1 MARSGRPRDLSPR
14 LLVLDSGAVIALSR
28 GNARARAYL
37 QRARELMV
45 PVEVPVVVLAETLRG
60 GRGDAAVHRVLKAVG
75 PAPATREAHGRTAGK
90 LLGAARSTSTI
101 DALVV
106 AHAIEAGGADVLT
119 GDREDLERLAAR
131 HPGVRVLPL

>member
-1 MARSGRPRDLSPR
+1 MARSRQLERLSPR

-28 GNARARAYL
+28 GDAGARAFL

-60 GRGDAAVHRVLKAVG
+60 GPRDAAVHRVLKAIGTV
-75 PAPATREAHGRTAGK
+75 PATRESHGRTAGK
-90 LLGAARSTSTI
+90 LLGAAGSTSTI

-106 AHAIEAGGADVLT
+106 AQAIEAGGADILT
-119 GDREDLERLAAR
+119 GDREDLERLAAG
-131 HPGVRVLPL
+131 HPEVRVLPL

>member
-1 MARSGRPRDLSPR
+1 MARSGRHRRLSPR

-28 GNARARAYL
+28 GEARARAFL

-75 PAPATREAHGRTAGK
+75 PAPAMREAHGRTAGK

-106 AHAIEAGGADVLT
+106 AHAVEAGGADVLT

>member
-1 MARSGRPRDLSPR
+1 MARSRRLRGLSPR

-28 GNARARAYL
+28 GDSRARAFL

-75 PAPATREAHGRTAGK
+75 PVPATREAHGRTAGK

-119 GDREDLERLAAR
+119 GDREDLERLSAR